1 MTTGVLIFLGLVF
14 AAVFLLAQG
23 LIVPVFGESAKTRR
37 RLQKRLR
44 RIQAEGE
51 QNELTSLL
59 REKYLRQLSPMERWL
74 ESLPAMEWLARLIEQ
89 AGRSILAHRFV
100 VLSVILGLLCAMVGW
115 SASRMAVVALAAAM
129 VGTVLPFL
137 KVTHDRKKRFEKLD
151 EQLPDAIDVM
161 KRAMRAG
168 HPFNSALRLVAEDM
182 SDPIAREFQ
191 QTFAD
196 INYGNDVRRA
206 TLGLLLRV
214 PSVSMMAVVTAVLVQ
229 KETGGNLAEIF
240 ERISHVIR
248 GRFRFNRKVRTLS
261 AEGRLSAWILALVP
275 LVLFA
280 VIWITTPSYLPVLLE
295 HAMGQKLLI
304 FAGVMAVLGILWMRK
319 IIRIEV

>member
-1 MTTGVLIFLGLVF
+1 MSTGMLIFLGLIF

-23 LIVPVFGESAKTRR
+23 LTVPVFGENAQTRR
-37 RLQKRLR
+37 LLQKRLR
-44 RIQAEGE
+44 KIQAENE

-59 REKYLRQLSPMERWL
+59 REKFLRQLSPAERWL
-74 ESLPAMEWLARLIEQ
+74 ESLPAMESLARLIEQ
-89 AGRSILAHRFV
+89 AGRSILAHRL
-100 VLSVILGLLCAMVGW
+100 VLLSLLLGLIAAIIGW
-115 SASRMAVVALAAAM
+115 SATRLMFIGLAAGVA
-129 VGTVLPFL
+129 GFVLPFL
-137 KVTHDRKKRFEKLD
+137 KITRDRRKRFENLD

-161 KRAMRAG
+161 KRALRAG

-182 SDPIAREFQ
+182 SEPIAREFQ
-191 QTFAD
+191 LTFAD

-206 TLGLLLRV
+206 MLGLLLRV

-248 GRFRFNRKVRTLS
+248 GRFRFHRKVRTLS
-261 AEGRLSAWILALVP
+261 AEGRLSAWILTLVP

-280 VIWITTPSYLPVLLE
+280 VIWITSPSYLPVMLD
-295 HAMGQKLLI
+295 HPIGQKLLI
-304 FAGVMAVLGILWMRK
+304 FAGVMGVLGIGWMRK
-319 IIRIEV
+319 VIRIEV

>member
-1 MTTGVLIFLGLVF
+1 MTTGMLIFVGLIF

-23 LIVPVFGESAKTRR
+23 LIVPAFGESAKTRR
-37 RLQKRLR
+37 LLQKRLR
-44 RIQAEGE
+44 KIQAEGE

-59 REKYLRQLSPMERWL
+59 REKYLRQLSPLGRWL
-74 ESLPAMEWLARLIEQ
+74 ESLPAMEALGRLIEQ
-89 AGRSILAHRFV
+89 AGHSILAHRLV
-100 VLSVILGLLCAMVGW
+100 LLSVFFGLIGASIGW
-115 SASRMAVVALAAAM
+115 TASRLPAVALAAALGSM
-129 VGTVLPFL
+129 ALPFL
-137 KVTHDRKKRFEKLD
+137 KIVRDRKKRFEKLD

-161 KRAMRAG
+161 KRALRAG

-182 SDPIAREFQ
+182 SEPIAREFQ
-191 QTFAD
+191 LTFAD

-206 TLGLLLRV
+206 MLGLLLRV

-248 GRFRFNRKVRTLS
+248 GRFRFHRKVRTLS
-261 AEGRLSAWILALVP
+261 AEGRLSAWILSLVP

-280 VIWITTPSYLPVLLE
+280 VIWVTSPSYLPVLLD
-295 HAMGQKLLI
+295 HPIGQKLLI
-304 FAGVMAVLGILWMRK
+304 FAGVMGVLGIAWMRK
-319 IIRIEV
+319 VIRIEV

>member
-1 MTTGVLIFLGLVF
+1 MTTGALIFLGLVF

-37 RLQKRLR
+37 LLQRRLR
-44 RIQAEGE
+44 KIQAESE

-59 REKYLRQLSPMERWL
+59 REKYLRHLSPTERWL
-74 ESLPAMEWLARLIEQ
+74 ESLPAMERLARLIEQ
-89 AGRSILAHRFV
+89 AGHAILAHRLVLLSV
-100 VLSVILGLLCAMVGW
+100 VLGLIAAAIGW
-115 SASRMAVVALAAAM
+115 TASRLIVLALTAAA
-129 VGTVLPFL
+129 VGIAVPFL
-137 KVTHDRKKRFEKLD
+137 KMTHDRKKRFEKLD

-161 KRAMRAG
+161 KRALRAG
-168 HPFNSALRLVAEDM
+168 HPFSSALRLVAEDM

-191 QTFAD
+191 LTFAD
-196 INYGNDVRRA
+196 INFGNDVRRA
-206 TLGLLLRV
+206 MLGLLLRV
-214 PSVSMMAVVTAVLVQ
+214 PSVSMMAVVTAILVQ

-240 ERISHVIR
+240 ERISQVIR
-248 GRFRFNRKVRTLS
+248 GRFRFHRKVRTLS

-280 VIWITTPSYLPVLLE
+280 VIWITTPSYLPVLLD
-295 HAMGQKLLI
+295 HSMGQKLLI
-304 FAGVMAVLGILWMRK
+304 FAGVMGVVGILWMRK

>member
-1 MTTGVLIFLGLVF
+1 MTSGVLIFLGLIFV
-14 AAVFLLAQG
+14 AVFLLAQG

-37 RLQKRLR
+37 LLQKRLR
-44 RIQAEGE
+44 RIQDESE

-59 REKYLRQLSPMERWL
+59 REKYLRELSPMERWL
-74 ESLPAMEWLARLIEQ
+74 ESLPAMDWLARLIEQ
-89 AGRSILAHRFV
+89 AGRRILAHRLV
-100 VLSVILGLLCAMVGW
+100 LLSVMLGLLGAIIGW
-115 SASRMAVVALAAAM
+115 SASRLSVVALAAAM
-129 VGTVLPFL
+129 VGIALPFL
-137 KVTHDRKKRFEKLD
+137 KITHDRKKRFEKLD

-161 KRAMRAG
+161 KRALRAG

-191 QTFAD
+191 LTFAD

-206 TLGLLLRV
+206 ILGLLLRV
-214 PSVSMMAVVTAVLVQ
+214 PSVSMMAVVTAILVQ

-240 ERISHVIR
+240 EKISHVIR

-261 AEGRLSAWILALVP
+261 AEGRLSAWILSLVP

-295 HAMGQKLLI
+295 HATGQKLLI
-304 FAGVMAVLGILWMRK
+304 FAGVMAVLGIFWMRK
-319 IIRIEV
+319 VIRIEV